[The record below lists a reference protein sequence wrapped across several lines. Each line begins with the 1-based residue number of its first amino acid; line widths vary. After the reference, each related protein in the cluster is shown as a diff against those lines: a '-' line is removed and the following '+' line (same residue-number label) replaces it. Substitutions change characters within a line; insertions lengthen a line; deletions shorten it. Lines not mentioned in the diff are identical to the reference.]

1 MERKTK
7 LSLFFKR
14 GTCASLA
21 AFMLLMASGCNG
33 DTPDPVTDAPV
44 TDAPVTTVD
53 PNAPDP
59 AYPSTDYNVISKEDY
74 LSRTTAGFVA
84 QLVGMVSGYEFATYS
99 NGRCRVAMPDGWFDF
114 CNGPYAGN
122 ATFMKHA
129 DKLRKNQ
136 PKEEAP
142 ATEAPAEETPAT
154 EEQQ

>member
-84 QLVGMVSGYEFATYS
+84 QLVGMVSG
-99 NGRCRVAMPDGWFDF
+99 
-114 CNGPYAGN
+114 
-122 ATFMKHA
+122 
-129 DKLRKNQ
+129 
-136 PKEEAP
+136 
-142 ATEAPAEETPAT
+142 
-154 EEQQ
+154 